1 MDPFGIADHHHSKF
15 GDIPNIHLDH
25 RLTGLMEIHDGL
37 GLSPR
42 KVTYLRYISE
52 QSGPVKT
59 SDLASRFGVDP
70 STITKTLS
78 ELADAG
84 LVALAPYHG
93 ASLSPAGQRY
103 AAFLLKRHRI
113 LALALTHYGLSD
125 EEACTEAS
133 RFESLV
139 SKDAIDRMCQAMG
152 HPSRGVCGEITH
164 DTGCLGNGREP

>member
-1 MDPFGIADHHHSKF
+1 
-15 GDIPNIHLDH
+15 
-25 RLTGLMEIHDGL
+25 MEIQDGL

-42 KVTYLRYISE
+42 KVTYMRYIFE
-52 QSGPVKT
+52 RSGPVKT

-84 LVALAPYHG
+84 LITLAPYHG
-93 ASLSPAGQRY
+93 AGLSPAGRLY
-103 AAFLLKRHRI
+103 AEFLTKRHRI

-125 EEACTEAS
+125 EEACTEVT

-164 DTGCLGNGREP
+164 DTGCLGSGREPVRKGLRGKYR